1 MQIQLETNYIPLI
14 RAFDDLPDGVSKKI
28 ISTIEQRDSYMDP
41 LAAAIFTFANGVA
54 ASLFASWIY
63 NKLKGHPGTKI
74 KINRKEV
81 SINEAN
87 IVKIIMEEIEIEK

>member
-1 MQIQLETNYIPLI
+1 MQLETNYIPLI
-14 RAFDDLPDGVSKKI
+14 RGFDDLPDGVSKKI
-28 ISTIEQRDSYMDP
+28 ISTIEQRNSYAEP
-41 LAAAIFTFANGVA
+41 LVVAIFSFANGVA

-63 NKLKGHPGTKI
+63 NKVKGHPDTKI
-74 KINRKEV
+74 KINRKAV